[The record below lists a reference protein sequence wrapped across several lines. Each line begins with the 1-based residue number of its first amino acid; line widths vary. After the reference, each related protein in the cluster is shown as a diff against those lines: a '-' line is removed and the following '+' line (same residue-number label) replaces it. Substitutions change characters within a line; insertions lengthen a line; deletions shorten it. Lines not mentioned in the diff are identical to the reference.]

1 MMHTSTVLSSSLAG
15 SVLPLRA
22 PKRAFRFTQA
32 RVVDCRAAKQG
43 AEDKM
48 QTMPKVLALPMA
60 AALAGMLLTSAVVP
74 DEAMAARSSGRV
86 GGSSFRSAPRRCVQ
100 CRLGVRCCTSA
111 FP

>member
-60 AALAGMLLTSAVVP
+60 AALAGEGFRSLLLLWT
-74 DEAMAARSSGRV
+74 
-86 GGSSFRSAPRRCVQ
+86 SFRLRSRGRWPGDLLQ
-100 CRLGVRCCTSA
+100 G
-111 FP
+111 